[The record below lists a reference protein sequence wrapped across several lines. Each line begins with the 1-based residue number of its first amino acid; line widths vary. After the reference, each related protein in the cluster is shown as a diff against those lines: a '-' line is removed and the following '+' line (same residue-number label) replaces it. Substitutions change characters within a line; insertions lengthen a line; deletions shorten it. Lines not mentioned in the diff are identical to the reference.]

1 MADLARIE
9 AEIARLRE
17 LHLEQLRSEWLRQTR
32 RPPPACF
39 KSDLLFR
46 ALAYKLQ
53 VKALGGPDRAT
64 ERLLDR
70 LAEAQDPTAVLASLR
85 QRRIKPGTELIRE
98 WAGSIHRVVVVEGGY
113 AYLGQTYG
121 SLSEIARLITG
132 TNWNGPR
139 FFGLR
144 QGKRSDPPKT
154 AGPSVRKQRRGRPS
168 DRSRVDRIE
177 HQLGGLP

>member
-113 AYLGQTYG
+113 AYPGQ
-121 SLSEIARLITG
+121 SQ
-132 TNWNGPR
+132 P
-139 FFGLR
+139 
-144 QGKRSDPPKT
+144 
-154 AGPSVRKQRRGRPS
+154 VRDRPS
-168 DRSRVDRIE
+168 DNRHELERAALLRAAARETFGSPENCRTERQETAPRSSF
-177 HQLGGLP
+177 